1 MSMLRDYFIQNWA
14 LILVSLAFLVSLRTT
29 AFMDKKFAGRICI
42 LIFEVLALSV
52 VVFIEFWLVDQ
63 GIVWEGRRYLMF
75 IRYCAAPFIDA
86 RVLYTLVKKMRPAIF
101 IPALISAFI
110 CFISVFTGIV
120 SQVMPDGTIQYGPLR
135 LLPYVVPGIY
145 GAAMI
150 YILYKRSGKQFNDLI
165 PIAFFAFALSAA
177 VILPF
182 VLGRIYSHIF
192 CETISISLFTYYL
205 FSIQGLT
212 RTDSLTR
219 VLNRQACYAELET
232 DPEGISALV
241 SIDMN
246 GLKDINDTHGHSAG
260 DEALTTIALCL
271 TQAAKAHQSVYRIGG
286 DEFLVICRKNT
297 LDDVLQL
304 IKRIRNYVSE
314 TEYSISIGYS
324 CTENSRKSIS
334 EMMKEADE
342 MMYVEKASYYKV
354 FGKDRRRSE
363 APMNNEQ

>member
-1 MSMLRDYFIQNWA
+1 
-14 LILVSLAFLVSLRTT
+14 
-29 AFMDKKFAGRICI
+29 
-42 LIFEVLALSV
+42 
-52 VVFIEFWLVDQ
+52 
-63 GIVWEGRRYLMF
+63 
-75 IRYCAAPFIDA
+75 
-86 RVLYTLVKKMRPAIF
+86 
-101 IPALISAFI
+101 
-110 CFISVFTGIV
+110 
-120 SQVMPDGTIQYGPLR
+120 
-135 LLPYVVPGIY
+135 
-145 GAAMI
+145 
-150 YILYKRSGKQFNDLI
+150 
-165 PIAFFAFALSAA
+165 
-177 VILPF
+177 
-182 VLGRIYSHIF
+182 
-192 CETISISLFTYYL
+192 
-205 FSIQGLT
+205 
-212 RTDSLTR
+212 
-219 VLNRQACYAELET
+219 
-232 DPEGISALV
+232 
-241 SIDMN
+241 MN
-246 GLKDINDTHGHSAG
+246 GLKDINDTRGHSAG